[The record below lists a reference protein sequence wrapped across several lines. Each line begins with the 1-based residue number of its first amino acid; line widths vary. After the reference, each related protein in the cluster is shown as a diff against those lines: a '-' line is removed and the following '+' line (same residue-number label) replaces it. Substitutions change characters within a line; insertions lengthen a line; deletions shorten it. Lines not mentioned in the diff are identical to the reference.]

1 MAGDESTRHA
11 RSRPL
16 EAPNGERGIV
26 PPGAGRHIADDRARV
41 GLGSLPM
48 RDGRVK
54 NQWVILPSDMSD
66 PEPFSDV
73 GEADVTRAI
82 GSSWTEEFMEFS
94 NSDVIIVGGGP
105 SGLMAATE
113 LANRGVKTMVVE
125 KNNYLG
131 GGFWLGGFLMNKVTV
146 RSPAQNILEELD
158 VRYDP
163 ATNADGLYVAD
174 GPHACSALIK
184 AACDAGAKIQNMT
197 EFTDIVIRED
207 HRVSGIVMNWTP
219 VHSLPRELT
228 CVDPI
233 AVESDLVIDATG
245 HDAMIVKKLHERGV
259 LQAPGIQ
266 DSTTRAAGMDRTE
279 EGQYGAPGHDSPGH
293 DSMWVGKSEDAIV
306 EHTGPAHDGVIVA
319 GMAVATT
326 YGLPRMG
333 PTFGAMLVSGKRAA
347 QEALDALDVD
357 ADPVDMTSR
366 SVVADD

>member
-1 MAGDESTRHA
+1 
-11 RSRPL
+11 
-16 EAPNGERGIV
+16 
-26 PPGAGRHIADDRARV
+26 
-41 GLGSLPM
+41 
-48 RDGRVK
+48 
-54 NQWVILPSDMSD
+54 MSQY
-66 PEPFSDV
+66 EQFSEV

-82 GSSWTEEFMEFS
+82 GQEWTEEFMDFS
-94 NSDVIIVGGGP
+94 DSDVIVVGGGP
-105 SGLMAATE
+105 SGLAAATE
-113 LANRGVKTMVVE
+113 LSNRGVKTMVVE

-146 RSPAQNILEELD
+146 RSPAQEILDDLD
-158 VRYDP
+158 VDYKP
-163 ATNADGLYVAD
+163 AQDSEGLYVAN

-233 AVESDLVIDATG
+233 AVEGNIVIDATG
-245 HDAMIVKKLHERGV
+245 HDAMVISKLQERGV
-259 LQAPGIQ
+259 LNAPGI
-266 DSTTRAAGMDRTE
+266 SSSSENNTGMDQTE
-279 EGQYGAPGHDSPGH
+279 DGQYGAPGHDSPGH
-293 DSMWVGKSEDAIV
+293 DSMWVGESEDAVV
-306 EHTGPAHDGVIVA
+306 EHTGLAHDGVIVT

-347 QEALDALDVD
+347 QTALDELGVD
-357 ADPVDMTSR
+357 ADPVELSSPTAP
-366 SVVADD
+366 ADD